1 MVTALDLSLVLLV
14 LVNQPIDIAGL
25 PQLDDGDFVGVSP
38 DYLKMAAIPFRII
51 QLIVVFATVVAAILL
66 SPWLILAGLVL
77 VAQVQ
82 LVPVFRRLAYPYLG
96 YLAREHDF
104 SVRYGLINRTV
115 TTIPF
120 KRIQN
125 SVVNQGPLERRF
137 GLSTLRISSAGGS
150 LSIPGMPFEDAS
162 RLRAFVAMNASL
174 LVEDDADG
182 A

>member
-1 MVTALDLSLVLLV
+1 M
-14 LVNQPIDIAGL
+14 NQPIDVAGL
-25 PQLDDGDFVGVSP
+25 PQLDDSDFVGVSP
-38 DYLKMAAIPFRII
+38 DYLKMAAIPFRVLQAVII
-51 QLIVVFATVVAAILL
+51 AATVVAAVLL
-66 SPWLILAGLVL
+66 SPWLLLAGLTL
-77 VAQVQ
+77 VALVQ
-82 LVPVFRRLAYPYLG
+82 LVPGIRRLAYPYLG

>member
-1 MVTALDLSLVLLV
+1 M
-14 LVNQPIDIAGL
+14 NQPLDVTNL
-25 PQLDDGDFVGVSP
+25 PQLDEADFVGVSP
-38 DYLKMAAIPFRII
+38 TYLRMAAIPFRVV
-51 QLIVVFATVVAAILL
+51 QLLIVAGTAAAAIVL
-66 SPWLILAGLVL
+66 SPWLILAGLLL
-77 VAQVQ
+77 VGLVQ
-82 LVPVFRRLAYPYLG
+82 LVPFFRRLAYPYLG
-96 YLAREHDF
+96 YQAREHDF

-125 SVVNQGPLERRF
+125 SVVNQGPLERHF